1 MASLVSVRRR
11 GWPVSLTVAYVA
23 AYVVVTWP
31 WPIQLWTQARSN
43 GDTSMFAWTV
53 WWMRH
58 EVETLSWPFGT
69 QHALAPL
76 GGSLIFHG
84 MQLTAFVSVPL
95 QWLVGSIAAF
105 NLMTV
110 VLAVLGGVAT
120 YALARDLGMPRLAA
134 AVAGF
139 LFLVSP
145 HFAFRY
151 HGGHTNLAHAYWIPL
166 LLLVV
171 RRYLRDP
178 TSRRAM
184 LVGAAVA
191 GSVYSDL
198 TIAIYAAGV
207 STFYTVA
214 VVVSRRVSL
223 RALPVRSLAAG
234 TMTFAILISA
244 FVVELLRVAA
254 RHEIA
259 TIPGLARSWAASL
272 DLGLILV
279 PHMAHEG
286 PGGLGIA
293 APVLAGMATFVSRRR
308 GLVVWLVALVVGCVV
323 LGLGPQLIVFENRYV
338 PVPVHLHGDTR
349 EASAL
354 MPYTWVQAVM
364 PHLRAPKRLLIVA
377 ALGMA
382 LLAGLAVTSLVRR
395 HRWVAAVVLVIAVPI
410 ALSEGR
416 IPIRDIVDAQ
426 LPPLYDTIRADGDQS
441 AIVVNVPLGF
451 RTGFGGYG
459 AGMRPRGAS
468 YIYAIQHEKP
478 ISVGFFPRMDRVRVD
493 QLARVSL
500 YRDIIALQELAPGE
514 PAPVTS
520 PAQGRA
526 SALEYNLKYVVLAHD
541 VPGTEA
547 VGEYLDRAGYE
558 LADRDDTASLYRL
571 RR

>member
-1 MASLVSVRRR
+1 MRLRPIA
-11 GWPVSLTVAYVA
+11 WPLGLIAAYLVAYIA
-23 AYVVVTWP
+23 VTWP
-31 WPIQLWTQARSN
+31 WAVQLWTQARSN
-43 GDTSMFAWTV
+43 GDTSMFAWTF

-69 QHALAPL
+69 KHALAPL

-95 QWLVGSIAAF
+95 QWLAGSIVAF

-110 VLAVLGGVAT
+110 VLALLGGVAT

-151 HGGHTNLAHAYWIPL
+151 HGGHTNLAHAFWIPL
-166 LLLVV
+166 LLLLV
-171 RRYLRDP
+171 RRYLREP

-184 LVGAAVA
+184 LVGAGVA

-198 TIAIYAAGV
+198 TIAIYSVGL
-207 STFYTVA
+207 SLFYLIA
-214 VVVSRRVSL
+214 VVASRRVSL
-223 RALPVRSLAAG
+223 HALPVRSLAAG
-234 TMTFAILISA
+234 TITFAILISG

-272 DLGLILV
+272 DLGLVLV

-293 APVLAGMATFVSRRR
+293 APVLAGVATFVSRRR
-308 GLVVWLVALVVGCVV
+308 RLVVWLVALVIGCVV
-323 LGLGPQLIVFENRYV
+323 LGLGPQLVVFENRYV

-349 EASAL
+349 EASAV

-364 PHLRAPKRLLIVA
+364 PHLRAPKRVLLVA

-382 LLAGLAVTSLVRR
+382 LLAGLAVASLLR
-395 HRWVAAVVLVIAVPI
+395 HRRSVAVVVLVVAVPI
-410 ALSEGR
+410 ALWEGR
-416 IPIRDIVDAQ
+416 IPIRDIVDAH
-426 LPPLYDTIRADGDQS
+426 LPPLYDTVRADEDES

-459 AGMRPRGAS
+459 AGMRPRGTA

-478 ISVGFFPRMDRVRVD
+478 MSVGFFPRMDRLRID

-500 YRDIIALQELAPGE
+500 YRDIIALQELPPGD

-526 SALEYNLKYVVLAHD
+526 SALEYNLKYVVLARD
-541 VPGTEA
+541 VPGAEA
-547 VGEYLDRAGYE
+547 VREYLERAGYE
-558 LADRDDTASLYRL
+558 LADRDETAFLYRL
-571 RR
+571 KR